1 MCPLIIGALAPSVF
15 SLSEEVDPDE
25 GMGMSVAGTEVV
37 RGGKGR
43 GTDDSP
49 PGNED
54 PEDPATGGSPY
65 DISERRS
72 LFDPQWQ
79 AFYS

>member
-1 MCPLIIGALAPSVF
+1 
-15 SLSEEVDPDE
+15 
-25 GMGMSVAGTEVV
+25 MSAAGTEVD
-37 RGGKGR
+37 RGGMGR

-54 PEDPATGGSPY
+54 PKDPATRGSPY
-65 DISERRS
+65 DILERWL

-79 AFYS
+79 AFSS